1 MSESSLTD
9 FATRQFAADESYIAV
24 DRGPGRRGNIDGI
37 VLSILGR
44 GVAQEDFA
52 AGLTDAPDRAT
63 TIDAALAE
71 REQIA
76 RR

>member
-1 MSESSLTD
+1 MPESALTD
-9 FATRQFAADESYIAV
+9 FATRRFAADESYIAE
-24 DRGPGRRGNIDGI
+24 DSGPGSRGNIDGI
-37 VLSILGR
+37 ILSVLGR

-63 TIDAALAE
+63 TIAGALAE